1 MKLTMGSKSLLLLS
15 SLGVLAE
22 STEQMYYKAKD
33 KPKQGP
39 VSTLS
44 KPQKLKRKS
53 KNTSAK
59 KARKMNRK

>member
-1 MKLTMGSKSLLLLS
+1 METKETILRRLRYASGFDESAMIRTDGHNADTDTSRPKL
-15 SLGVLAE
+15 
-22 STEQMYYKAKD
+22 
-33 KPKQGP
+33 
-39 VSTLS
+39 LS

>member
-1 MKLTMGSKSLLLLS
+1 MGNKLKSLLALS
-15 SLGVLAE
+15 VIGIFSDSNLG
-22 STEQMYYKAKD
+22 MYRD
-33 KPKQGP
+33 EPRSRPVPK
-39 VSTLS
+39 STLS